1 VAFGLDCFEENKM
14 EKKYSSRVE
23 REVEKDNEAKL
34 NRSLLTAIVL
44 IIIFIFLSSIFLFWK
59 QQYIQCLSSTVFFL
73 FLLYYVK
80 KGYKDLS
87 KVDSLNIIV
96 KYIFIVAIFDLVFLF
111 PNLLDLSSY
120 FSVALMAD
128 VVIYIVKIYWHKTGQ
143 IEI

>member
-1 VAFGLDCFEENKM
+1 MG
-14 EKKYSSRVE
+14 KKYSSRVE

-34 NRSLLTAIVL
+34 NRSLHTAIIL
-44 IIIFIFLSSIFLFWK
+44 IIIFIAPSSVFLLLK

-80 KGYKDLS
+80 EGYKDLS

-96 KYIFIVAIFDLVFLF
+96 KYIFIVAIFNLVFLF

>member
-1 VAFGLDCFEENKM
+1 M